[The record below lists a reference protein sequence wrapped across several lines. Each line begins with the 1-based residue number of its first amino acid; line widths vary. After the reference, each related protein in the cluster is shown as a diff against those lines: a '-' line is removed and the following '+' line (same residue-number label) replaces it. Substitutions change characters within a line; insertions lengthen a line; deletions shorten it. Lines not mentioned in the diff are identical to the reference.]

1 MMITP
6 VFSAAHVSRWENI
19 SDDDRRP
26 RRKRTRI
33 SDGEEQT
40 ETDVDA
46 DVDYEPPPAPRRVKP
61 LPTHVHGHRQ
71 QPNGGLPVPQT
82 TIPTKESSHDSAKM
96 AVKTHTWITLWFVL
110 SAPVI
115 FWDVGYCFMRPRSML
130 GGDLH
135 WIWKPYEI
143 YQNVD
148 LVYGIKALEE
158 NDGFTNAQSFLNIV
172 ETLMNLAYVYLA
184 HVSGW
189 SPAPLIGFAA
199 ATMTL
204 SKTILYWA
212 QEYYCGFCAIGHN
225 TLSDIIVYWIIPNG
239 LWILVPSLIVIRL
252 GKDIATSLHV
262 ADRAATKTAS
272 GKQK

>member
-1 MMITP
+1 MITP
-6 VFSAAHVSRWENI
+6 VFSAAHVSRWENRENI

-26 RRKRTRI
+26 RRKRTRL
-33 SDGEEQT
+33 SDGEDQ
-40 ETDVDA
+40 TDVDV
-46 DVDYEPPPAPRRVKP
+46 DVDVDVEYETSPRRVKP
-61 LPTHVHGHRQ
+61 LPAHAHGHRQ
-71 QPNGGLPVPQT
+71 QSDGELPPTQ
-82 TIPTKESSHDSAKM
+82 ISTKESSHDSAKM
-96 AVKTHTWITLWFVL
+96 AVKTHTWVTLWFIL
-110 SAPVI
+110 TAPVI

-148 LVYGIKALEE
+148 YVYGIKALEE
-158 NDGFTNAQSFLNIV
+158 NDGFTNAQSFLNVV

-199 ATMTL
+199 VTMTL
-204 SKTILYWA
+204 SKTILYWL

-225 TLSDIIVYWIIPNG
+225 TMSDLIIYWIIPNG
-239 LWILVPSLIVIRL
+239 LWIVIPSLIVVRL
-252 GKDIATSLHV
+252 GKDIAASLHV
-262 ADRAATKTAS
+262 AERAATKTAS

>member
-1 MMITP
+1 MITP
-6 VFSAAHVSRWENI
+6 VFSAAHISRWENV
-19 SDDDRRP
+19 SEDDRRP
-26 RRKRTRI
+26 RRKRTRL

-40 ETDVDA
+40 ETDADA
-46 DVDYEPPPAPRRVKP
+46 DVDIDSEPSPAPRRVKP
-61 LPTHVHGHRQ
+61 LPAHVHGHRQ
-71 QPNGGLPVPQT
+71 QSDGELPTQT
-82 TIPTKESSHDSAKM
+82 STKESSHDSARM
-96 AVKTHTWITLWFVL
+96 AVKTHTWVTLWFVL
-110 SAPVI
+110 TAPVI

-143 YQNVD
+143 YQNID
-148 LVYGIKALEE
+148 FVYGVKALEE

-204 SKTILYWA
+204 SKTVLYWA
-212 QEYYCGFCAIGHN
+212 QEYYCGLCAIGHN
-225 TLSDIIVYWIIPNG
+225 NLSDIIIYWIIPNG
-239 LWILVPSLIVIRL
+239 LWIVVPSLIVMRL
-252 GKDIATSLHV
+252 GKDLAASLHV
-262 ADRAATKTAS
+262 AERAATKTAS

>member
-1 MMITP
+1 MITP
-6 VFSAAHVSRWENI
+6 VFSAAHISRMESVSDNRH
-19 SDDDRRP
+19 P

-40 ETDVDA
+40 ETEVEVDH
-46 DVDYEPPPAPRRVKP
+46 EPPPARASRKVKP
-61 LPTHVHGHRQ
+61 LPAHVHGHRQ
-71 QPNGGLPVPQT
+71 QSGELLAGPTQT
-82 TIPTKESSHDSAKM
+82 STKESSHDSTRM
-96 AVKTHTWITLWFVL
+96 AVKTHTWVTLWFVL

-143 YQNVD
+143 YQNID
-148 LVYGIKALEE
+148 FVYGTKALEE
-158 NDGFTNAQSFLNIV
+158 NNGFTNAQSFLNIV

-199 ATMTL
+199 VTMTL

-225 TLSDIIVYWIIPNG
+225 TMSDLIVYWIIPNG
-239 LWILVPSLIVIRL
+239 IWIVIPSLIVLRL

-262 ADRAATKTAS
+262 AERAATKTAS

>member
-1 MMITP
+1 MITP
-6 VFSAAHVSRWENI
+6 VFSAAHISRMESV
-19 SDDDRRP
+19 SDDRHP

-40 ETDVDA
+40 ETEVEVDH
-46 DVDYEPPPAPRRVKP
+46 EPPPARASRKVKP
-61 LPTHVHGHRQ
+61 LPAHVHGHRQ
-71 QPNGGLPVPQT
+71 QSGELLAGPTQT
-82 TIPTKESSHDSAKM
+82 STKESSHDSTRM
-96 AVKTHTWITLWFVL
+96 AVKTHTWVTLWFVL

-143 YQNVD
+143 YQNID
-148 LVYGIKALEE
+148 FVYGTKALEE
-158 NDGFTNAQSFLNIV
+158 NNGFTNAQSFLNIV

-184 HVSGW
+184 H
-189 SPAPLIGFAA
+189 
-199 ATMTL
+199 
-204 SKTILYWA
+204 
-212 QEYYCGFCAIGHN
+212 EYYCGFCAIGHN
-225 TLSDIIVYWIIPNG
+225 TMSDLIVYWIIPNG
-239 LWILVPSLIVIRL
+239 IWIVIPSLIVLRL

-262 ADRAATKTAS
+262 AERAATKTAS